1 MLEIKTARYSARTA
15 MWEAGWALVH
25 LTKKGGYEDHLN
37 DMQRLFSIRKLL
49 CCNFICFRF

>member
-15 MWEAGWALVH
+15 MWKAGWELVH
-25 LTKKGGYEDHLN
+25 LAKKGGYEDHLN
-37 DMQRLFSIRKLL
+37 YMQRLFSIRKLL